1 MRKQKRFF
9 IVSESTEIYM
19 TKIKDSKSSEAYIRE
34 LIASENIDINVK
46 EYFYII
52 AVNQSNNTN
61 GFYRAS
67 EGGITA
73 TVVDIRLIAK
83 FLIDQ
88 LATGFIVFHNHPSGK
103 LEPSNSDKDLTE
115 KLKTG
120 MKLLDITLL
129 DHLIITEE
137 SYYSFADEG
146 TL

>member
-1 MRKQKRFF
+1 MRLLNDFFGPSASFAFIIRFTPA
-9 IVSESTEIYM
+9 STR
-19 TKIKDSKSSEAYIRE
+19 KI
-34 LIASENIDINVK
+34 NI
-46 EYFYII
+46 
-52 AVNQSNNTN
+52 T
-61 GFYRAS
+61 
-67 EGGITA
+67 T
-73 TVVDIRLIAK
+73 IAK
-83 FLIDQ
+83 FLINQ

-120 MKLLDITLL
+120 MKLLDIALL